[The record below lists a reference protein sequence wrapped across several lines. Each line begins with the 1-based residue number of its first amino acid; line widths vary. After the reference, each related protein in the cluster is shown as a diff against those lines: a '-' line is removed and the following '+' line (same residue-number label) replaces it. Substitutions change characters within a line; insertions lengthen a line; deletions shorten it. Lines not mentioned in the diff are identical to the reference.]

1 MAKFNQKLNTFRDHL
16 ISLNHD
22 RIIWMY
28 LSITVVAVSLALV
41 YGWGKLIAFD
51 SHILWAFISAGTIVV
66 AVAWWYWTMSLI
78 RKLLDIQIDV
88 VDIIKEL
95 TTDIKD
101 IKVEVTDFLN
111 KN

>member
-1 MAKFNQKLNTFRDHL
+1 MAHINQKLKIFRDHL
-16 ISLNHD
+16 ILLNHD

-28 LSITVVAVSLALV
+28 LSITVVAVALALV

-88 VDIIKEL
+88 VDILKEL

>member
-1 MAKFNQKLNTFRDHL
+1 MAQITQKLKTFRDHL
-16 ISLNHD
+16 TTLNHD

-28 LSITVVAVSLALV
+28 LSITVVAVSLTLV

-51 SHILWAFISAGTIVV
+51 SHLLWAVVSTAAIVI

-78 RKLLDIQIDV
+78 RRLLEIQIDV
-88 VDIIKEL
+88 VDILKEL

-101 IKVEVTDFLN
+101 IRGEVKDFFDTL
-111 KN
+111 